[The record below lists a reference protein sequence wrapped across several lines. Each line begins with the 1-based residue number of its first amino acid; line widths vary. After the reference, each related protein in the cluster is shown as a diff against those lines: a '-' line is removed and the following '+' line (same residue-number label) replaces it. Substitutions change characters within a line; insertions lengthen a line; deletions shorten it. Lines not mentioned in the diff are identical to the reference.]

1 MSKSTAVGAFVL
13 GGLALGVIAI
23 LMFAGSSLFAPKMQV
38 VSFFRDSVAGLTVG
52 SPVTL
57 RGVKIGTVQSVK
69 VTVKL
74 PEMVPVIRVYMNLQ
88 PEQVSWTGSAPQ
100 VDVSDI
106 ELAVKSGLRAQLTTQ
121 SLVTGQV
128 AVSLD
133 FHPDTP
139 VTLFGGGGVPEIPTI
154 PSDFEKIKN
163 QIADLNLPDLV
174 DKAKVTLAGLNEIIA
189 QLNGKLGPLV
199 DSVRQTSDDARTTLD
214 ATTAAVQ
221 QLQHDSSRSLDAVN
235 HLASTAETQVV
246 ASGQALNQVATN
258 AQSAVTDAQKL
269 LQSLNTLTA
278 QRSTLRG
285 NLEATMRDL
294 AASASS
300 LRSFSSE
307 VERNPS
313 LLLLGRGSR

>member
-1 MSKSTAVGAFVL
+1 MNKSTAVGAFVL
-13 GGLALGVIAI
+13 GALALGVVAI
-23 LMFAGSSLFAPKMQV
+23 LMFAGSSLFAPQLRV
-38 VSFFRDSVAGLTVG
+38 VSFFQDSVAGLTVG

-69 VTVKL
+69 VSVKL
-74 PEMVPVIRVYMNLQ
+74 PEMVPVIRVFMDLQ
-88 PEQVSWTGSAPQ
+88 PDQVSWTNGAPG
-100 VDVSDI
+100 VDVTDV

-139 VTLFGGGGVPEIPTI
+139 ATLVGGGGVPEIPTI

-174 DKAKVTLAGLNEIIA
+174 DKARVTLTGLNDIID

-199 DSVRQTSDDARTTLD
+199 DSARQTSDDARATLN

-221 QLQHDSSRSLDAVN
+221 QLQRDTSRSLAAVD
-235 HLASTAETQVV
+235 HLASTAESQVV
-246 ASGQALNQVATN
+246 ASGKDIDQVAAN
-258 AQSAVTDAQKL
+258 AQSAVADAQKL
-269 LQSLNTLTA
+269 VQNLNSLTA
-278 QRSTLRG
+278 QRSSLRD
-285 NLEATMRDL
+285 NLDATMRDL

-300 LRSFSSE
+300 LRNFSQD

-313 LLLLGRGSR
+313 VLLLGRSR